1 MPDVLITKQDDNWSS
16 RLKLRAPAV
25 AAWHTS
31 TPVRPG
37 WGSCRPIKGLCERNL
52 VVGTLAAARKALRDA
67 RSSIG
72 DMATAQN
79 LEHYERYWK
88 HFLDALKKVENKV
101 RTQLKD
107 VTGFRGWIGQWEGRR
122 KADPL
127 LAYCLHARNSDG
139 HWIKEITAAE
149 GRMTIKAGKE
159 GSSHIRRILITPTKR
174 QVQYTG
180 GAPELKFVHRL
191 RLLPVE
197 DGGQPMIRHQRRRV
211 SIQLHR
217 MSLPNRRPA

>member
-1 MPDVLITKQDDNWSS
+1 
-16 RLKLRAPAV
+16 
-25 AAWHTS
+25 
-31 TPVRPG
+31 
-37 WGSCRPIKGLCERNL
+37 

-88 HFLDALKKVENKV
+88 HFLDAMKK
-101 RTQLKD
+101 
-107 VTGFRGWIGQWEGRR
+107 
-122 KADPL
+122 
-127 LAYCLHARNSDG
+127 
-139 HWIKEITAAE
+139 AE
-149 GRMTIKAGKE
+149 K
-159 GSSHIRRILITPTKR
+159 

-197 DGGQPMIRHQRRRV
+197 DGGQTYDPPPAAQGEHRTPPHELAEQAASMIEALIQDAERRF
-211 SIQLHR
+211 
-217 MSLPNRRPA
+217 LP

>member
-1 MPDVLITKQDDNWSS
+1 
-16 RLKLRAPAV
+16 
-25 AAWHTS
+25 
-31 TPVRPG
+31 
-37 WGSCRPIKGLCERNL
+37 
-52 VVGTLAAARKALRDA
+52 VVGTLAAARKALRDV

-88 HFLDALKKVENKV
+88 HFLDALKKAENKV
-101 RTQLKD
+101 RAQLKD

-197 DGGQPMIRHQRRRV
+197 DGGQTYDPPPAAQGEHPTPPHELAEQAASMIEALIQDAERRF
-211 SIQLHR
+211 
-217 MSLPNRRPA
+217 LP

>member
-1 MPDVLITKQDDNWSS
+1 
-16 RLKLRAPAV
+16 
-25 AAWHTS
+25 
-31 TPVRPG
+31 
-37 WGSCRPIKGLCERNL
+37 
-52 VVGTLAAARKALRDA
+52 VGTLAAARKALRDA

-127 LAYCLHARNSDG
+127 LAYCLHARNSDSARA
-139 HWIKEITAAE
+139 EIRASASTSASG
-149 GRMTIKAGKE
+149 GRRAN
-159 GSSHIRRILITPTKR
+159 L
-174 QVQYTG
+174 
-180 GAPELKFVHRL
+180 
-191 RLLPVE
+191 
-197 DGGQPMIRHQRRRV
+197 
-211 SIQLHR
+211 
-217 MSLPNRRPA
+217 